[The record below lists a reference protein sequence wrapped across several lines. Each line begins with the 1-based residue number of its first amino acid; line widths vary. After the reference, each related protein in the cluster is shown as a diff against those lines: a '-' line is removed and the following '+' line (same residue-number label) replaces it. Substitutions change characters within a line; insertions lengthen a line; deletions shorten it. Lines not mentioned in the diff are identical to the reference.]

1 METENEYYDVSET
14 AVKDHSMLGAHGEEL
29 CNNLDVHWMTQTCG
43 SPKDETRKCVCR
55 CVCVCVCVRCVCE
68 CVLCVTFTRKGT
80 PSERSLSIGS
90 IGLQYSFILQAVS
103 RIPETRSFFVSGFA
117 HVRNFRNV
125 SRQQS
130 PYPDIYGFPSTAQT
144 FVADNW
150 TYGTFLVLQK
160 NKS

>member
-43 SPKDETRKCVCR
+43 SPKDETRKCVR
-55 CVCVCVCVRCVCE
+55 ARVCVCVCE

-103 RIPETRSFFVSGFA
+103 RIPETRSFFCFWLRPRQKLPKCFTTAESLPRHLWVSIDSTD
-117 HVRNFRNV
+117 FRC
-125 SRQQS
+125 R
-130 PYPDIYGFPSTAQT
+130 
-144 FVADNW
+144 
-150 TYGTFLVLQK
+150 
-160 NKS
+160 